1 MSVVDRMVDRRLVEV
16 PTGYLSSIFLPPG
29 TQCYSLWQGRIH
41 HGVYHTDAE
50 GDPFV
55 WWTDVDTHCMIPR
68 LLLRSRAASWRSMA
82 AAVPNVGPTGCGL
95 PAGPPPATPGHV
107 APAKV
112 AAPGG
117 PAVPKLPARNAAA
130 PKPRVKAAPKPTV
143 IGAFPPPPVKAA
155 AAKKAAALIASL
167 HVKAR
172 SKFAGGKSL
181 PVNKAPAVKARSKGS
196 K

>member
-1 MSVVDRMVDRRLVEV
+1 M
-16 PTGYLSSIFLPPG
+16 
-29 TQCYSLWQGRIH
+29 
-41 HGVYHTDAE
+41 AE
-50 GDPFV
+50 
-55 WWTDVDTHCMIPR
+55 
-68 LLLRSRAASWRSMA
+68 
-82 AAVPNVGPTGCGL
+82 AVPNVGPPGCGL
-95 PAGPPPATPGHV
+95 PAGPPPATPGPV